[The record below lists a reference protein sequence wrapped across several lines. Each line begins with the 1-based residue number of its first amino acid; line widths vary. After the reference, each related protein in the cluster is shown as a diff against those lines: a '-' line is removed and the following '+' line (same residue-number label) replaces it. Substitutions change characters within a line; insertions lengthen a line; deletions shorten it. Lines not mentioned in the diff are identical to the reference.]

1 MRLRVNNQ
9 DHDLAVESERM
20 LLGVL
25 RHELGLTGTKYG
37 CGEGNCGACTVLID
51 GEATRSCITPVAAA
65 AGRAIT
71 TIEGLANGDELHP
84 VQAAFAEHSAFQC
97 GYCTPGFIMSSVA
110 LLARNPEPSRDEV
123 KAALNGHICRC
134 GAYVRILKAVGSAA
148 AHAAASRPSGHAA
161 KRPARA
167 GRTASRSEGARS

>member
-1 MRLRVNNQ
+1 MRLQVNDQ
-9 DHDLAVESERM
+9 THELAVEPERM

-71 TIEGLANGDELHP
+71 TIEGLAKGDELHP

-110 LLARNPEPSRDEV
+110 LLARNPKPTRDDV

-134 GAYVRILKAVGSAA
+134 GAYVRILRAVDS
-148 AHAAASRPSGHAA
+148 AASRPTGQTAPTNAPPTNAA
-161 KRPARA
+161 PSARA
-167 GRTASRSEGARS
+167 GRSRRKRE